1 MKKIRNFFKNTF
13 NKITLFYENK
23 IRPRKD
29 KVISF
34 ILKYLGI
41 SFVHKQFLKLNA
53 KRRKAVIGLLFVLP
67 WLVGLYIFG
76 LQPFIQAIRI
86 SLADQAK
93 YVIDLNTNSV
103 AFEVKG
109 WTFKHFISLFKTQPD
124 HVELVFDVFLDILL
138 IVPLV
143 MVFALVLALMIN
155 QNIKGK
161 GIFRVIFFIP
171 VILLSGSMLYYFSE
185 YNLLRAPAVESG
197 AITSGIYKYLPAQLA
212 SLITLAF
219 EKIVLILWLSGVQ
232 TLIFLAGL
240 QKADKTVY
248 EAASIDGANLWDS
261 FWKITLPGLHSLM
274 IINIIYTA
282 VIYANL
288 SNNRLVVLIENTL
301 VDVRFGRPYS
311 TALAWILFVIE
322 LLIIGI
328 YTLLIKLSNKRY
340 Q

>member
-1 MKKIRNFFKNTF
+1 
-13 NKITLFYENK
+13 
-23 IRPRKD
+23 
-29 KVISF
+29 
-34 ILKYLGI
+34 
-41 SFVHKQFLKLNA
+41 
-53 KRRKAVIGLLFVLP
+53 
-67 WLVGLYIFG
+67 
-76 LQPFIQAIRI
+76 
-86 SLADQAK
+86 
-93 YVIDLNTNSV
+93 
-103 AFEVKG
+103 
-109 WTFKHFISLFKTQPD
+109 
-124 HVELVFDVFLDILL
+124 
-138 IVPLV
+138 
-143 MVFALVLALMIN
+143 
-155 QNIKGK
+155 
-161 GIFRVIFFIP
+161 
-171 VILLSGSMLYYFSE
+171 
-185 YNLLRAPAVESG
+185 
-197 AITSGIYKYLPAQLA
+197 
-212 SLITLAF
+212 
-219 EKIVLILWLSGVQ
+219 VQ

>member
-103 AFEVKG
+103 AFEAKAG
-109 WTFKHFISLFKTQPD
+109 HLNIL
-124 HVELVFDVFLDILL
+124 LVFL
-138 IVPLV
+138 
-143 MVFALVLALMIN
+143 
-155 QNIKGK
+155 
-161 GIFRVIFFIP
+161 
-171 VILLSGSMLYYFSE
+171 
-185 YNLLRAPAVESG
+185 
-197 AITSGIYKYLPAQLA
+197 
-212 SLITLAF
+212 
-219 EKIVLILWLSGVQ
+219 
-232 TLIFLAGL
+232 
-240 QKADKTVY
+240 
-248 EAASIDGANLWDS
+248 
-261 FWKITLPGLHSLM
+261 
-274 IINIIYTA
+274 
-282 VIYANL
+282 
-288 SNNRLVVLIENTL
+288 NT
-301 VDVRFGRPYS
+301 
-311 TALAWILFVIE
+311 T
-322 LLIIGI
+322 
-328 YTLLIKLSNKRY
+328 TM
-340 Q
+340 